1 MLSLFVMFELN
12 KKLEADTYLIGDMQL
27 SRVLLMND
35 SRYPWVILVPRLDDI
50 TELHQLSVKDRQQL
64 MEESCAVSEFILDNF
79 PVCKMNVGALGNI
92 VSQLHL
98 HHIGRHE
105 KDPAWPGPVWG
116 HSSAEPYSEEA
127 LQAQL
132 DLFSK
137 LLA

>member
-1 MLSLFVMFELN
+1 MFELN

-35 SRYPWVILVPRLDDI
+35 SRYPWVILVPRLDNI

-79 PVCKMNVGALGNI
+79 PVSKMNVGALGNI